1 MKADYAVVM
10 LGAACVSTVV
20 LAMSDVRSFAKS
32 AAPVEGKNSIEY
44 FVPGDV
50 PKLTQP
56 NARACWATAAA
67 MMLQWQAVKLM
78 IGGNIRFSPE
88 DAARLA
94 DKNRGDT
101 VETERSFTT
110 LLNEGRGL
118 SDIDKPTFL
127 KSLGLKAEWPANY
140 TVEGWLNLLKTYG
153 ILWVTTEAAQDGQA
167 FVHAQIVTGLVGDGS
182 YSGTFMVF
190 IDPLDGKEHRE
201 TLVKFISRYES
212 VIIKD
217 TEAAPDLEPRF
228 QVLHFG
234 HLDR

>member
-1 MKADYAVVM
+1 MKSHYDAVI
-10 LGAACVSTVV
+10 LGAAYVSAVV
-20 LAMSDVRSFAKS
+20 LATPDIRSFAES
-32 AAPVEGKNSIEY
+32 AAPVEGKSSIEY

-67 MMLQWQAVKLM
+67 MMLQWQAKLK
-78 IGGNIRFSPE
+78 IGGSIRFSPQ
-88 DAARLA
+88 DVARLA

-101 VETERSFTT
+101 VAAERSFTT
-110 LLNEGRGL
+110 LLHEGRGL
-118 SDIDKPTFL
+118 SDTDKPAFL

-153 ILWVTTEAAQDGQA
+153 LLWVTTEAAQDGQA
-167 FVHAQIVTGLVGDGS
+167 FVHAQIVTGLAGDGS
-182 YSGTFMVF
+182 YPGTFVVF

-201 TLVKFISRYES
+201 NLVKFISRYES

-234 HLDR
+234 RLDR